1 MDSYREIENLI
12 YRNTWLIDTEREVE
26 LVTDLMRYAT
36 FLVPPKYEPVNAA
49 DMAKFAE
56 ISHKRWGPAKKNL
69 TQHRVSNLWIEVDE
83 EAGTARSRCYLN
95 IMQAV
100 PEIGFK
106 LQSIGCGVYH
116 DTFKRHEDGKWWY
129 DTHRLDWNLEGEACN
144 HRNDF
149 TTEGWEDEF
158 EGRTDRSEGM

>member
-12 YRNTWLIDTEREVE
+12 YQMTWLVDCEREKE
-26 LVTDLMRYAT
+26 MVTTLMKHAT
-36 FLVPPKYEPVNAA
+36 FLVPPHYEPVNAA

-56 ISHKRWGPAKKNL
+56 ISHRRWGPEKKNL

-83 EAGTARSRCYLN
+83 EAGTAQSRCHLM

-100 PEIGFK
+100 PEVGFP
-106 LQSIGCGVYH
+106 LQAIGCGTYH
-116 DTFKRHEDGKWWY
+116 DTFKRHDDGKWWY
-129 DTHRLDWNLEGEACN
+129 DTHRLDWYLEGEACN

-149 TTEGWEDEF
+149 ADGDFADEF
-158 EGRTDRSEGM
+158 EGRTDRSEEL